1 MRIVAVTDPDT
12 ALAFRLCGF
21 ETFSVGQADPAPILK
36 DVANR
41 KDIGLVL
48 VTERIAKKAGETFE
62 ELLSEKTIP
71 LFVEI
76 PDTKGPLEKRKSV
89 AEKMAAIIRR

>member
-1 MRIVAVTDPDT
+1 MRIVALTDPDT

-21 ETFSVGQADPAPILK
+21 ETFSVEHENPTPILK

-48 VTERIAKKAGETFE
+48 ITERIAKKAGKAFE
-62 ELLSEKTIP
+62 EILCEKTIP